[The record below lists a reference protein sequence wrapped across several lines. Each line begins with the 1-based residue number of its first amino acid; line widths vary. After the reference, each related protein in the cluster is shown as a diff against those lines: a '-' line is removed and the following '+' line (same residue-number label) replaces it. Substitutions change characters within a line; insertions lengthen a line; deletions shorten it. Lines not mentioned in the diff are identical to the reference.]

1 MKVLFAIILAVTFS
15 SVMAQSTDW
24 SSEFQLRYSFA
35 GLGSNTGTSAAG
47 FKLEGNH
54 FEIVKEV
61 NKCYEGGLDTNSNT
75 VSEGE
80 LSDETMKALMLVFN
94 DLSDTAIYETNLSVM
109 SGGVHTI
116 TMATSIKMVK
126 ISLHNANHAL
136 ADRIV
141 AIINEDLPEGV
152 VKLWL
157 Y

>member
-1 MKVLFAIILAVTFS
+1 
-15 SVMAQSTDW
+15 
-24 SSEFQLRYSFA
+24 
-35 GLGSNTGTSAAG
+35 
-47 FKLEGNH
+47 
-54 FEIVKEV
+54 
-61 NKCYEGGLDTNSNT
+61 
-75 VSEGE
+75 
-80 LSDETMKALMLVFN
+80 MLVFN
-94 DLSDTAIYETNLSVM
+94 ELSDTAIYETNLSVM